1 MTTRFLRSLP
11 PRWRAATDRRAL
23 PILLLSALLGL
34 MAIHVLADDH
44 WRDLHDAVRSGR
56 LVALP
61 EILDWLEAR
70 YEGRVLEVELERD
83 DGRLIYEIE
92 MLGPQ
97 GQVVEFEFD
106 AESGELIG
114 MEGVNID
121 GMRRNKEAQ

>member
-11 PRWRAATDRRAL
+11 SRWLAARKRRAL
-23 PILLLSALLGL
+23 PILLLSALFGL
-34 MAIHVLADDH
+34 TASHGLADDH
-44 WRDLHDAVRSGR
+44 WRDLHEAVRSGR

-70 YEGRVLEVELERD
+70 YAGQVLEVELERD
-83 DGRLIYEIE
+83 DGRTIYEVE

-121 GMRRNKEAQ
+121 GMRRKEEAQ

>member
-1 MTTRFLRSLP
+1 MP
-11 PRWRAATDRRAL
+11 A
-23 PILLLSALLGL
+23 LLLSALLGL
-34 MAIHVLADDH
+34 SANPGLADDH
-44 WRDLHDAVRSGR
+44 WRNLHDAVRSGK

-70 YEGRVLEVELERD
+70 YKGHVLEVELERD

-106 AESGELIG
+106 AVSGELVG

-121 GMRRNKEAQ
+121 GMRRSEETR

>member
-1 MTTRFLRSLP
+1 MLRSLP
-11 PRWRAATDRRAL
+11 SHWLAAPGRRAL
-23 PILLLSALLGL
+23 PILLLSALICLT
-34 MAIHVLADDH
+34 ASPALADEH
-44 WRDLHDAVRSGR
+44 WRDLHEAVRSGR

-70 YEGRVLEVELERD
+70 YAGQVLEVELERD
-83 DGRLIYEIE
+83 DGRVTYEVE

-121 GMRRNKEAQ
+121 GMRRKGEIP